1 MNILAIGN
9 SFSQDAT
16 RYLHQ
21 IAAADG
27 VKLNIAN
34 LYIGGCSLERHYR
47 NMLSAER
54 AYELQYNG
62 QLTGFQVSLQ
72 EALLNRAWDVVTLQ
86 QASPYSMDPD
96 SYFPYITELYAYVK
110 KCVPKA
116 KILIHQTWAYEDGSE
131 RLHNVA
137 HFDTA
142 ADMFAAVE
150 TAYAFAAQKIG
161 VDGIIPSGKL
171 FRSLLDNG
179 IEKIHRDTYHAS
191 LGLGRYALGL
201 LWYRMLTGNCV
212 SGNDFQTFD
221 EPIPAEH
228 IRIAKNCVDSL

>member
-1 MNILAIGN
+1 
-9 SFSQDAT
+9 
-16 RYLHQ
+16 
-21 IAAADG
+21 
-27 VKLNIAN
+27 
-34 LYIGGCSLERHYR
+34 
-47 NMLSAER
+47 
-54 AYELQYNG
+54 
-62 QLTGFQVSLQ
+62 
-72 EALLNRAWDVVTLQ
+72 
-86 QASPYSMDPD
+86 
-96 SYFPYITELYAYVK
+96 
-110 KCVPKA
+110 
-116 KILIHQTWAYEDGSE
+116 
-131 RLHNVA
+131 
-137 HFDTA
+137 
-142 ADMFAAVE
+142 MFAAVE